1 VNSNPTRDTLCLALT
16 ASLARVIEYGASGAP
31 AKRRALSSLR
41 ALPRSPLACYARR
54 ALDAAREAARPV
66 GPLRSRT
73 RYLQIRQFLGS
84 NLLAWI
90 TSYLRNRFGP
100 RHVLPDYRRAAD
112 SGVYPLDSDGGS
124 VRVSM
129 AGDWA
134 SGTDEAAAVAA
145 AISAWHPHFTIH
157 LGDVYYVGDDAEA
170 RSTFL
175 GERTS
180 SYQPTRWPR
189 GSIATFALNGNHEMY
204 ARGMAYFDVLLPRL
218 GFTAGVPQ
226 RASFFCLENQ
236 HWRILALDTG
246 YNSVAWPLL
255 EELPF
260 APFAPANDLSGA
272 QMRWL
277 AQTLGSDQG
286 QALVILSHHPPYSRF
301 ERGYVKPARQ
311 LKRLLRGP
319 VLWFWGHEHRLA
331 VYHRYS
337 RDGGIEA
344 YGRGVGHGG
353 MPVELHPRV
362 VDDRLSLAFTDARRY
377 PNEQQIEVGYNG
389 YANLTF
395 TGNSLEVVY
404 RDLHGDAVFSESW
417 RAAAGALTPIA
428 VT

>member
-1 VNSNPTRDTLCLALT
+1 M
-16 ASLARVIEYGASGAP
+16 IEYAASGAP

-41 ALPRSPLACYARR
+41 ALPRSALASYARR
-54 ALDAAREAARPV
+54 ALDAARAV
-66 GPLRSRT
+66 GPSSRARHLRP
-73 RYLQIRQFLGS
+73 
-84 NLLAWI
+84 AWI
-90 TSYLRNRFGP
+90 ASYLRNRFGP
-100 RHVLPDYRRAAD
+100 RHAFADYRGTAD
-112 SGVYPLDSDGGS
+112 SGVYALESGGGS
-124 VRVSM
+124 VRVSI

-145 AISAWHPHFTIH
+145 AMAAWNPHFTIH
-157 LGDVYYVGDDAEA
+157 LGDVYYVGDEAEV

-180 SYQPTRWPR
+180 SYQPTQWPR
-189 GSIATFALNGNHEMY
+189 GSIASFALNGNHEMY
-204 ARGMAYFDVLLPRL
+204 ARGAPYFDLLLPRL
-218 GFTAGVPQ
+218 GFIAGAPQ
-226 RASFFCLENQ
+226 RASFFCLQNQ

-246 YNSVAWPLL
+246 YNSVGWPLL
-255 EELPF
+255 EELPC

-277 AQTLGSDQG
+277 AQTLGSHQA

-301 ERGYVKPARQ
+301 ERSYVKPARQ

-331 VYHRYS
+331 LYHRYS

-344 YGRGVGHGG
+344 YGRSVGHGG

-362 VDDRLSLAFTDARRY
+362 VDDRCPLAFTDTRRY
-377 PNEQQIEVGYNG
+377 PNEEQIEIGYNG

-395 TGNSLEVVY
+395 TDDSLEVVY
-404 RDLHGDAVFSESW
+404 RDLHGDAVFRECW
-417 RAAAGALTPIA
+417 RAASGALTPIIA
-428 VT
+428 P